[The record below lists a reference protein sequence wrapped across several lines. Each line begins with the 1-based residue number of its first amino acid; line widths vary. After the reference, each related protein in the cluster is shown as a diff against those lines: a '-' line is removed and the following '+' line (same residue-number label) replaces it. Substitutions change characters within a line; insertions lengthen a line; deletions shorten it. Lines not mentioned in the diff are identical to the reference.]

1 MKFSSDSI
9 KLKSKAQN
17 EDFCFDL
24 ETPRGHFFAV
34 LDFGSHDY
42 ANLNATLKAKLE
54 TIVGSF
60 VSLSRFSAELF
71 LGFLAKEINN
81 FLHSLGEQSGG
92 PELLASGALCLV
104 NGNRLTYF
112 LCGDVQLNVIN
123 NGRLLP
129 LFGTAAG
136 DSGATTGTNAGIERL
151 GARNQEA
158 PLTDVVQSFTLQD
171 ADLVLLMTRGLH
183 EVFAHRKL
191 ADEIAGVGSTDP
203 QVICETLM
211 KSGASAQEDRSLVVM
226 RGPYEKYL
234 DPVLADLSKAVAAL
248 ESRMETLSE
257 DLSRTSDQ
265 GPADQR
271 IAQQLEVLRDD
282 LRGKAAKIDL
292 LEIDERVKSLSDRLS
307 QKGNIADVKPE
318 TQSVGFH
325 PQSDLAAAGAEVRR
339 TRLPIMIVALLVL
352 AAALVGSFVGA
363 WMQSRVMK
371 KSAEVW
377 SVKTAGN
384 QINISRL
391 DAEPATVTFN
401 VAQPVD
407 ATGEQRFSSFAD
419 AKRYVDTITQNDS
432 STSHS
437 AAVTPTAENKPGE
450 AVTEITLKPGDSLKR
465 LAQQYN
471 VPPEKIMVLNP
482 TITHWPMVRI
492 GQRIIMPALPT
503 TPPPVTPSPVS
514 SPSDQPSPAGP
525 PQNTTEITVGA
536 GDSLNSLAARYNAT
550 PERLRELNPQVTNW
564 GTILPGQKIV
574 VPALPTG

>member
-9 KLKSKAQN
+9 KLRSKAQN

-42 ANLNATLKAKLE
+42 ANLNATLKGKLE

-81 FLHSLGEQSGG
+81 FLHNLGEQSGG
-92 PELLASGALCLV
+92 PDLLASGALCLV

-112 LCGDVQLNVIN
+112 LCGDLQLNVIN

-129 LFGTAAG
+129 LFGPAAG
-136 DSGATTGTNAGIERL
+136 DSGATTDANAGIERL

-183 EVFAHRKL
+183 EVFAGRKL
-191 ADEIAGVGSTDP
+191 ADEIAAVGSTDP
-203 QVICETLM
+203 KLICEALM
-211 KSGASAQEDRSLVVM
+211 KSGASARDDRSLVVM
-226 RGPYEKYL
+226 GGPYEKYV

-248 ESRMETLSE
+248 ESRMEALSE
-257 DLSRTSDQ
+257 DQSGSSNQ

-292 LEIDERVKSLSDRLS
+292 LEIDERVKGLSDRLS
-307 QKGNIADVKPE
+307 KGNIADVKTE
-318 TQSVGFH
+318 TRSG
-325 PQSDLAAAGAEVRR
+325 AAEVGAENQR
-339 TRLPIMIVALLVL
+339 TGIPIMIVALLVL
-352 AAALVGSFVGA
+352 GSALVGSFVGA

-384 QINISRL
+384 QITISRL
-391 DAEPATVTFN
+391 DAEPATVTLN
-401 VAQPVD
+401 VAQSVN

-419 AKRYVDTITQNDS
+419 AKRYIDTIAQNDS
-432 STSHS
+432 SPSTS
-437 AAVTPTAENKPGE
+437 AAVSPTAENKPAE
-450 AVTEITLKPGDSLKR
+450 AVTEITVKPGDSLKK

-471 VPPEKIMVLNP
+471 VPPEKIMALNP
-482 TITHWPMVRI
+482 TVTHWPTVRI
-492 GQRIIMPALPT
+492 GQRIIVPALPT
-503 TPPPVTPSPVS
+503 APQPVTPSPVS
-514 SPSDQPSPAGP
+514 SPSNQPSPAGP
-525 PQNTTEITVGA
+525 PLNTTEITVGP
-536 GDSLNSLAARYNAT
+536 GDSLNRLAEKYNAT
-550 PERLRELNPQVTNW
+550 PDRLRALNPQVTNW
-564 GTILPGQKIV
+564 ATILPGQKIV